1 MPAAS
6 TPSRWRCCQV
16 IEHRIRLLPATWW
29 LGLLLASFAATAAP
43 RIGLVTMDPG
53 ETYWERFGHNAI
65 LVAPEDGSEPILY
78 NYGYF
83 DFDEPGFLLR
93 FARGDMRYRL
103 VEIPLAEDLA
113 YYRDF
118 GRGVDLLW
126 LDVAPD
132 KAQRLAE
139 FLQWNA
145 RPENAGYR
153 YDYFTD
159 NCATRVRD
167 ALDDALD
174 GALRRQLSGRSHGLT
189 YRDEALR
196 LGAPVAWMALGM
208 HIGMGPFGDRPLS
221 LWQEAFVPMRLRE
234 DLREVLTAEGHP
246 VIVAEQ
252 TLNVA
257 RLPPEPLD
265 PPRWRT
271 GFLAAGLALAA
282 AFAGLQRWRPRIAA
296 GLALAWWSLLALSG
310 LGLAALWGL
319 TSHVA
324 AFGNENLLLFN
335 PLCLL
340 LLPGAFALARGREA
354 GRGFRRALMLIA
366 ALAGIAVFLKLL
378 PFRVQSNGD
387 WIALVLPLQA
397 LLALSYRRSSGA

>member
-1 MPAAS
+1 M
-6 TPSRWRCCQV
+6 R
-16 IEHRIRLLPATWW
+16 ATWW
-29 LGLLLASFAATAAP
+29 LALLLASFAAAAAP

-65 LVAPEDGSEPILY
+65 LVAPEDGSEPLLY

-103 VEIPLAEDLA
+103 VEIPLADDLA
-113 YYRDF
+113 YYRDV

-145 RPENAGYR
+145 RPENADYR

-174 GALRRQLSGRSHGLT
+174 GALQRQLSGRSHGLT

-234 DLREVLTAEGHP
+234 DLREVLTTEGHP

-257 RLPPEPLD
+257 RLPPEP
-265 PPRWRT
+265 PESPRWRT

-282 AFAGLQRWRPRIAA
+282 AFAGLRRWRPRIAA
-296 GLALAWWSLLALSG
+296 GLALAWWSLLALGG
-310 LGLAALWGL
+310 LGLSALWGL

-340 LLPGAFALARGREA
+340 LLPGAFALARGGEA
-354 GRGFRRALMLIA
+354 GRGFHRALMLIA

-397 LLALSYRRSSGA
+397 LLALSYRRRSGA

>member
-1 MPAAS
+1 
-6 TPSRWRCCQV
+6 V
-16 IEHRIRLLPATWW
+16 IEHRDRLLRATGW
-29 LGLLLASFAATAAP
+29 LALLLASFAAAAAP

-65 LVAPEDGSEPILY
+65 LVAPEDGSEPLLY

-103 VEIPLAEDLA
+103 VEIPLADDLA
-113 YYRDF
+113 YYRDV

-174 GALRRQLSGRSHGLT
+174 GALQRQLSGRSHGLT
-189 YRDEALR
+189 YRDEAMR

-234 DLREVLTAEGHP
+234 DLREVLTAERHP

-257 RLPPEPLD
+257 RLPPEPQL
-265 PPRWRT
+265 
-271 GFLAAGLALAA
+271 
-282 AFAGLQRWRPRIAA
+282 FAGMFGRVEIPAGREPRLRVPASAIERI
-296 GLALAWWSLLALSG
+296 GQLEFVDALGPDGAIERRLVTTGDVDGSGRAEVLSG
-310 LGLAALWGL
+310 LAAVDHVILFAEDTPRDLVARLRPDVLAKGADWPLEDIVGRAE
-319 TSHVA
+319 VEA
-324 AFGNENLLLFN
+324 AG
-335 PLCLL
+335 
-340 LLPGAFALARGREA
+340 GRVE
-354 GRGFRRALMLIA
+354 R
-366 ALAGIAVFLKLL
+366 IAVV
-378 PFRVQSNGD
+378 PGVSTS
-387 WIALVLPLQA
+387 A
-397 LLALSYRRSSGA
+397 LLARIRGT

>member
-1 MPAAS
+1 
-6 TPSRWRCCQV
+6 V
-16 IEHRIRLLPATWW
+16 IEHRNRLLRTTWW
-29 LGLLLASFAATAAP
+29 LALLLASFAAAAAP

-65 LVAPEDGSEPILY
+65 LVAPEDGSEPLLY

-103 VEIPLAEDLA
+103 VEIPLADDLA
-113 YYRDF
+113 YYRDA

-132 KAQRLAE
+132 KALRLAE
-139 FLQWNA
+139 FLRWNA

-174 GALRRQLSGRSHGLT
+174 GALQRQLNGRSHGLT

-221 LWQEAFVPMRLRE
+221 LWQEAFVPMRLRD
-234 DLREVLTAEGHP
+234 DLREVLTTEGHP

-257 RLPPEPLD
+257 RLPPEP
-265 PPRWRT
+265 PESPRWRT
-271 GFLAAGLALAA
+271 AFLATGLALAA
-282 AFAGLQRWRPRIAA
+282 AFAGLRRWRARIAA

-340 LLPGAFALARGREA
+340 LLPGAFALARGREP

-366 ALAGIAVFLKLL
+366 TLAGIAVFLKLL

-397 LLALSYRRSSGA
+397 LLALSYRQRPGA

>member
-1 MPAAS
+1 MRDGYMPSWSRYCRVTERLRPLRAAC
-6 TPSRWRCCQV
+6 W
-16 IEHRIRLLPATWW
+16 
-29 LGLLLASFAATAAP
+29 LLLLTACTVTAAP

-65 LVAPEDGSEPILY
+65 LVAPEDGSEPTLY

-103 VEIPLAEDLA
+103 LALPLGEDLA
-113 YYRDF
+113 YYREV
-118 GRGVDLLW
+118 GRGVNLLW
-126 LDVAPD
+126 LDVAPER
-132 KAQRLAE
+132 AQQLAD
-139 FLQWNA
+139 FLSWNA
-145 RPENAGYR
+145 LPDNASYR

-167 ALDDALD
+167 ALDIAL
-174 GALRRQLSGRSHGLT
+174 GGVLKAQLSGRSHGLT

-196 LGAPVAWMALGM
+196 LGAPVGWMALGM
-208 HIGMGPFGDRPLS
+208 HLGMGPFGDRPLS
-221 LWQEAFVPMRLRE
+221 LWQEAFVPMRLRD
-234 DLREVLTAEGHP
+234 DLHEVLTTNGHP

-257 RLPPEPLD
+257 RLPPEPQE
-265 PPRWRT
+265 PPRWRS
-271 GFLAAGLALAA
+271 GFLALGLALAA
-282 AFAGLQRWRPRIAA
+282 AFAGLRRWRPRVAA
-296 GLALAWWSLLALSG
+296 VLALGWWCLLGLVG
-310 LGLAALWGL
+310 LGLAALWSL

-335 PLCLL
+335 PLCLA
-340 LLPGAFALARGREA
+340 LLPGAFALARGRNA
-354 GRGFRRALMLIA
+354 GRGFHRVLMTVA
-366 ALAGIAVFLKLL
+366 VLAGIAVFLKFL

-387 WIALVLPLQA
+387 WIALIWPLQL
-397 LLALSYRRSSGA
+397 LLAYRYRRPADA